1 MQKKLAQL
9 EDADLNKRVAISIG
23 FSQVEKGVLTDFY
36 GSLDEDDRAIV
47 AVELD
52 KNLTFFLPPNAR
64 IEVAS

>member
-52 KNLTFFLPPNAR
+52 QNLTFFLPPNAR

>member
-1 MQKKLAQL
+1 MQKKLSQL